1 MQNDKQE
8 NLVGQEVLYNCR
20 RYRVVADDIASRPL
34 KKEWDLII
42 VDSEG
47 NSKKIFVADPKFEL
61 VEVQVDETS
70 KSHTQS
76 TS

>member
-1 MQNDKQE
+1 MPNEVQE
-8 NLVGQEVLYNCR
+8 NLLGQEVLYNCR
-20 RYRVVADDIASRPL
+20 RYRVVADDRITKAL
-34 KKEWDLII
+34 KKMWDLIL

-61 VEVQVDETS
+61 VEAQADETS
-70 KSHTQS
+70 TPHTQS

>member
-20 RYRVVADDIASRPL
+20 RYRVVADDIANKAL
-34 KKEWDLII
+34 KKVWDLII

-61 VEVQVDETS
+61 VEADETS
-70 KSHTQS
+70 TPHTQS